1 MAGAVSSI
9 SSRTS
14 DLIKSLTSQKNKAV
28 SKQIHSNVARLR
40 LWWNRIKLNRIRFKK
55 NVIECWETGELQRSG
70 VDDFVIFPPLQ
81 FVNLDIHMPRSIS
94 RHPRPMWQHGAEAKR
109 PQRIF
114 TRPRWLDL
122 FSVEGGTFQHFY
134 PSDATLPL
142 FFFVLFLKSPGG
154 TCVVSFRPF
163 KGSMLRRRLLLSTSL
178 SSIRVHLSPTGG
190 T

>member
-40 LWWNRIKLNRIRFKK
+40 LWWNRIKLNRIRFLKK
-55 NVIECWETGELQRSG
+55 CNWMLRNGGTATEWCRWFCYL
-70 VDDFVIFPPLQ
+70 PPLQ

-94 RHPRPMWQHGAEAKR
+94 RHPPSMWQHGAEAKR

-142 FFFVLFLKSPGG
+142 FFLFYSSSPPVGLVLYLFA
-154 TCVVSFRPF
+154 
-163 KGSMLRRRLLLSTSL
+163 LSKVRCCAAVCCCPPVYL
-178 SSIRVHLSPTGG
+178 QLESI
-190 T
+190 